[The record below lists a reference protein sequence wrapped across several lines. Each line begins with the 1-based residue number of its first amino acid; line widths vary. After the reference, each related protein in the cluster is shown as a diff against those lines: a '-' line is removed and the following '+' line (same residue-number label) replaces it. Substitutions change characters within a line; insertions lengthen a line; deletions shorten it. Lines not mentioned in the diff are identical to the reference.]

1 MPQTGVH
8 MPRLDRLGIT
18 VSLVTLGLALSLLIP
33 LPSREYGLIVLGSE
47 LTLRFSGHAQLAAIL
62 TPLVWAGVD
71 AIMRSH
77 PLVHDRRLAYT
88 VTFWVV
94 PSLVILA
101 SVILLQDLRWW
112 GHQIMLIGFTGLT
125 LSVLIVS
132 QYRSIDSSE
141 GCYSEA
147 RLILNA
153 MVYVTSLVLFTALY
167 GSRVRSVVSAT
178 GVLIAGSM
186 FGLELLRNTQ
196 GPIGRTWLYA
206 ILTGILMGELT
217 WALNYCSIDGRV
229 GGALLLL
236 AFYTLTGLVQQHLWG
251 SLSRRVIIEFG
262 AVCALGLAVL
272 VAFSK

>member
-1 MPQTGVH
+1 MPS
-8 MPRLDRLGIT
+8 MDRLGIT

-33 LPSREYGLIVLGSE
+33 LPPLEYPLIVLGSE
-47 LTLRFSGHAQLAAIL
+47 LTLRFSGPAQLAAIL
-62 TPLVWAGVD
+62 TPLVWGGVD

-77 PLVHDRRLAYT
+77 PLVHDRHLAYT
-88 VTFWVV
+88 VTFWVL

-112 GHQIMLIGFTGLT
+112 GHQIMLIGFTGLA

-141 GCYSEA
+141 GCYRAA
-147 RLILNA
+147 RLVLNA
-153 MVYVTSLVLFTALY
+153 MAYVASLVLFTALY

-178 GVLIAGSM
+178 GVLVASSM
-186 FGLELLRNTQ
+186 FALELLRNTQ

-236 AFYTLTGLVQQHLWG
+236 AFYTLTGLVQQYLWG
-251 SLSRRVIIEFG
+251 SLTRRVVLEFG
-262 AVCALGLAVL
+262 AVCTLGLAAL
-272 VAFSK
+272 AAFSKWFGS